1 MDTNAVNGLVAS
13 RPLEAK
19 HDSEIREKPTRRRF
33 TIEEKRRIVAAADAC
48 TQGTLGALLRHE
60 GIYSSHLAAWRKER
74 DRGKFDAESIRA
86 RSTRKAEDE
95 ALRRRNG
102 ELEREN
108 RKLNRRLERAELILD
123 IQKKAAGLLGIE
135 LKSPDHSDYD

>member
-1 MDTNAVNGLVAS
+1 MSGWFSV
-13 RPLEAK
+13 
-19 HDSEIREKPTRRRF
+19 
-33 TIEEKRRIVAAADAC
+33 
-48 TQGTLGALLRHE
+48 
-60 GIYSSHLAAWRKER
+60 YSSHLAAWRKER

-108 RKLNRRLERAELILD
+108 R
-123 IQKKAAGLLGIE
+123 
-135 LKSPDHSDYD
+135 